1 MDKCFLTV
9 FLLCKFVLSLCECC
23 AKYAKKR
30 GRLVNFNRT
39 LARNL
44 PRQAFRQARV
54 ARKSLS
60 VPTRCY
66 FWFFFIVLC
75 FVFCVFVALLLWYRW
90 SWQRF
95 IFVVAMLGEGP
106 VLTLP
111 IAHIIS
117 ALIRRF
123 RFVNRLSLPIRLPLH
138 RLHPQQL
145 LMPLLFLFPSYRR
158 SLALPLHSLRMPLK
172 PLFLFLCRVFSL
184 TLDFYRVICLTLLT
198 SFFC

>member
-9 FLLCKFVLSLCECC
+9 FSLCKFVLSLCECC
-23 AKYAKKR
+23 AKYAKER

-44 PRQAFRQARV
+44 PRHIGMQGWRE
-54 ARKSLS
+54 KSLS
-60 VPTRCY
+60 SHALLFLV
-66 FWFFFIVLC
+66 FFIVLH
-75 FVFCVFVALLLWYRW
+75 FVALLLWYRW

-95 IFVVAMLGEGP
+95 IFVFAMLGEGP
-106 VLTLP
+106 VLSLP

-117 ALIRRF
+117 ALISRF
-123 RFVNRLSLPIRLPLH
+123 RFVNRLSLPTRPPLH

-145 LMPLLFLFPSYRR
+145 LMPLLSLFPSYRR

-198 SFFC
+198 PFFC